1 MRQVARTEHII
12 LIAASWET
20 YRGLVADRGCMP
32 HPLLAF
38 DGTML
43 ELMSPGKKH
52 ELYTR
57 IIESLLNAV
66 MTEWRVN
73 MLAVGSMTL
82 SLKPAGA
89 EPDNSFYI
97 AHAATVA
104 GSADHDLDLDL
115 DPPPDLTIEIDI
127 SRERSDKLTI
137 YRQLGV
143 PEYWRLRPPV
153 LEGFALV
160 GGEYVPL
167 SSSRVINGLPLGAL
181 MSFIERAG
189 ELDRITV
196 LSDWTA
202 WLRDHRDLHFGQ

>member
-1 MRQVARTEHII
+1 VRQVARTEHII
-12 LIAASWET
+12 LTPASWET
-20 YRGLVADRGCMP
+20 YRGLVADRGSVP

-38 DGTML
+38 DGTTV
-43 ELMSPGKKH
+43 ELISPGKRH

-57 IIESLLNAV
+57 IIEGFLNGV
-66 MTEWRVN
+66 MSEWQVN

-104 GSADHDLDLDL
+104 GGADRDIDLSVDA
-115 DPPPDLTIEIDI
+115 PPDLAIKIDI
-127 SRERSDKLTI
+127 SRERSDKLAI

-143 PEYWRLRPPV
+143 PEFWRLRPPV

-167 SSSRVINGLPLGAL
+167 ASSRVIRGLPLEAL
-181 MSFIERAG
+181 MSFIERAC

-202 WLRDHRDLHFGQ
+202 WLRETRDLHFSL